1 MAVAPLDVALPALSA
16 WIGSY
21 LYPMFRLGGFFL
33 IAPLFGTQLIPGRIR
48 IGLALLVTLLIA
60 PLLPPV
66 PALDP
71 LSPAAWLLI
80 AQQVLVGLG
89 LGFVMQLFFQVFVFG
104 AQIIAMQMALGL
116 ASMVDPANGVNVTVL
131 AQYFLLLLTLVFVA
145 TNGHLVMFEVLLES
159 FRYVPIGSGWD
170 VGAAGWNI
178 AHQASWM
185 FLSGLLLAL
194 PAVTAL
200 LIVNLAFGVM
210 TRAAPQLNVF
220 SLGFPIALVFG
231 LFIVWLSMRGFLP
244 QYDLLAQQA
253 FAMLRQFAGAP

>member
-1 MAVAPLDVALPALSA
+1 MDITLPALSS

-33 IAPLFGTQLIPGRIR
+33 IAPFFGTNLISVRIR
-48 IGLALLVTLLIA
+48 IALAFLVTLLIA

-71 LSPAAWLLI
+71 LSPAAAVLI
-80 AQQVLVGLG
+80 AQQLLIGLG
-89 LGFVMQLFFQVFVFG
+89 LGLVMQLFFQVFVFG
-104 AQIIAMQMALGL
+104 AQMIATQMALGL
-116 ASMVDPANGVNVTVL
+116 AAMVDPANGISVTVV
-131 AQYFLLLLTLVFVA
+131 AQFFLLLLTLVFLA

-159 FRYVPIGSGWD
+159 FHLQPVGGDWDAADSGWRLTR
-170 VGAAGWNI
+170 W
-178 AHQASWM
+178 ASWM

-220 SLGFPIALVFG
+220 VLGFPIAMVFG
-231 LFIVWLSMRGFLP
+231 LIIIWISLHGFLP
-244 QYDLLAQQA
+244 QYDGLAREA
-253 FAMLRQFAGAP
+253 FALLREYAGAV

>member
-1 MAVAPLDVALPALSA
+1 MAAPIDIALPGLSA

-21 LYPMFRLGGFFL
+21 LYPLFRLGGFFL
-33 IAPLFGTQLIPGRIR
+33 IAPVFGTQLVPGRIR
-48 IGLALLVTLLIA
+48 IGLALLVALLLA

-71 LSPAAWLLI
+71 LSPASMLLV

-104 AQIIAMQMALGL
+104 AQMIAMQMALGL
-116 ASMVDPANGVNVTVL
+116 ASMVDPANGISVTVL
-131 AQYFLLLLTLVFVA
+131 AQYFLLMLTLVFVA
-145 TNGHLVMFEVLLES
+145 TNGHIVMFEVFLES
-159 FRYVPIGSGWD
+159 FRYLPVGSAWD
-170 VGAAGWNI
+170 MAGTSWSL
-178 AHQASWM
+178 AHGASWM

-200 LIVNLAFGVM
+200 LVVNLAFGVM

-220 SLGFPIALVFG
+220 SLGFPVALVFG
-231 LFIVWLSMRGFLP
+231 LLIVWLGMRGFLP
-244 QYDLLAQQA
+244 QYDALSGQA
-253 FAMLRQFAGAP
+253 FALLRTLAGVR